1 MTAKMMNICVIN
13 GPNLNML
20 GMREPSIYG
29 NATLAEIETKCRE
42 LASKLRMSMDWFQ
55 SNSESALIEQAQNC
69 VGDADWIII
78 NAAGYTH
85 TSVALRDALSLFPG
99 GVIEVHISN
108 IHTREAFRHTSLIS
122 GIADGVIAGFGP
134 ASYYMAI
141 NAIPNLTSEA

>member
-1 MTAKMMNICVIN
+1 MAKTLNICVIN

-20 GMREPSIYG
+20 GMREPGIYG
-29 NATLAEIETKCRE
+29 NVTLADIETNCRE
-42 LASKLRMSMDWFQ
+42 LASHHKMGMDWFQ
-55 SNSESALIEQAQNC
+55 SNSESVLIEQIHRC
-69 VGDADWIII
+69 VGKADWIII

-122 GIADGVIAGFGP
+122 GIAKAVIAGFGP
-134 ASYYMAI
+134 ASYYMAVD
-141 NAIPNLTSEA
+141 AIPNLTSEA

>member
-1 MTAKMMNICVIN
+1 MAKTLNICVIN

-20 GMREPSIYG
+20 GMREPGIYG
-29 NATLAEIETKCRE
+29 NVTLADIETNCRE
-42 LASKLRMSMDWFQ
+42 LASHHKMGMDWFQ
-55 SNSESALIEQAQNC
+55 SNSESVLIEQIHRC
-69 VGDADWIII
+69 VGKADWIII

-122 GIADGVIAGFGP
+122 SIAKGVIAGFGP

-141 NAIPNLTSEA
+141 DAIPNLTSEA

>member
-1 MTAKMMNICVIN
+1 MAKKINICVIN

-20 GMREPSIYG
+20 GMREPGIYG
-29 NATLAEIETKCRE
+29 NFTLADIETKCRE
-42 LASKLRMSMDWFQ
+42 LASQNRMGMGWFQ
-55 SNSESALIEQAQNC
+55 SNSESVIIEQIHRC
-69 VGDADWIII
+69 VGKADWIII

-122 GIADGVIAGFGP
+122 GIARGVIAGFGP
-134 ASYYMAI
+134 ASYYMAVD
-141 NAIPNLTSEA
+141 AIPNLTTEA

>member
-1 MTAKMMNICVIN
+1 MAHFCSIAVLN

-20 GMREPSIYG
+20 GMREPGVYG
-29 NATLAEIETKCRE
+29 NVTLADIETNCRE
-42 LASKLRMSMDWFQ
+42 LASRHKMGIDWFQ
-55 SNSESALIEQAQNC
+55 SNSESVLIEQIHRC
-69 VGDADWIII
+69 VGKADWIII

-99 GVIEVHISN
+99 SVIEVHISN

-122 GIADGVIAGFGP
+122 GIAKGVIAGFGP

-141 NAIPNLTSEA
+141 DAIPNLTSEA

>member
-1 MTAKMMNICVIN
+1 MAKTLNICVIN

-20 GMREPSIYG
+20 GMREPGIYG
-29 NATLAEIETKCRE
+29 NVTLADIETNCRE
-42 LASKLRMSMDWFQ
+42 LASHHKMGMDWFQ
-55 SNSESALIEQAQNC
+55 SNSESVLIEQIHRC
-69 VGDADWIII
+69 VGKADWIII

-99 GVIEVHISN
+99 GVIVVHISN

-122 GIADGVIAGFGP
+122 GIAKGVIAGFGP

-141 NAIPNLTSEA
+141 DAIPNLTSEA